1 MRRVLHISLPTALKN
16 WLDGEVERRSYVSA
30 NAFLRHLLVLERER
44 IVQRRRDGK
53 PEEED
58 DYKLPL
64 RGLYPTRSLRERG
77 VL

>member
-1 MRRVLHISLPTALKN
+1 MRRVLHISLPTSLKS
-16 WLDGEVERRSYVSA
+16 WLDTEVERRGYASA

-44 IVQRRRDGK
+44 IDQRRRDGE
-53 PEEED
+53 PEDQD
-58 DYKLPL
+58 DHKLPL